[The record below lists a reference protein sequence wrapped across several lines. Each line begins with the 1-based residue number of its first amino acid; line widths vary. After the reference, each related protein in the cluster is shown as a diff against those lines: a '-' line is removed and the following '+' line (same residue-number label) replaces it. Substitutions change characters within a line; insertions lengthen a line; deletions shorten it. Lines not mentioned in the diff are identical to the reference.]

1 MGATDTATVTVTV
14 APEVMPDYIVE
25 GGEGDDL
32 IDDAYMGDPEGDMID
47 NMDNMPGNPPQDD
60 IVVAGGGDDTV
71 LAGEGDDEVDGGTG
85 DDFLFGEEGDDTL
98 VGEDGD
104 DSGDDADSCWAEMAT
119 IPPMVAWAVT

>member
-1 MGATDTATVTVTV
+1 
-14 APEVMPDYIVE
+14 MPDYIVE

-60 IVVAGGGDDTV
+60 IVVVGGGDDTV
-71 LAGEGDDEVDGGTG
+71 LAGE
-85 DDFLFGEEGDDTL
+85 
-98 VGEDGD
+98 GD